1 MASTTYVTPFRAE
14 AHLASRL
21 SLELTDQHMDFES
34 AMDLLS
40 IWAKQHRKDFVSLGV
55 PVQYIQ
61 GGCFIHKSLLPRVL
75 FLLASRL
82 LAAHDAYIKEAA

>member
-1 MASTTYVTPFRAE
+1 MAAE
-14 AHLASRL
+14 QPDK
-21 SLELTDQHMDFES
+21 T
-34 AMDLLS
+34 DLLNLGQVS
-40 IWAKQHRKDFVSLGV
+40 AHVGLALRQKDIVSLGV